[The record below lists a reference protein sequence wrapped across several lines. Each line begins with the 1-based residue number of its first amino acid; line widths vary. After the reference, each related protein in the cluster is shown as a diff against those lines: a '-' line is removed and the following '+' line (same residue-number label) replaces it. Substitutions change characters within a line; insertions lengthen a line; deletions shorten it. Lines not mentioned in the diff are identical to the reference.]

1 MLKDYLFLING
12 EPHFVETSDLENA
25 FEILAE
31 KGFDFVSDEVIYTGA
46 FYTPHQAEII
56 GYDTY

>member
-12 EPHFVETSDLENA
+12 EHTFVETCDLENA
-25 FEILAE
+25 FEILAKE
-31 KGFDFVSDEVIYTGA
+31 GFDFVLDEVIYTGT

>member
-12 EPHFVETSDLENA
+12 EPIFVETYDLESA
-25 FEILAE
+25 SMILAFA
-31 KGFDFVSDEVIYTGA
+31 GFNFVLDEVIYTGT